1 MVTRK
6 RKERKGK
13 REKEKDKNVIT
24 EGRNKC
30 TWRKEKWK
38 GKRCWISEREERERK
53 GGEGSHKVWSREFHI
68 PLLLTPLTRR
78 KLEGECED
86 LKLESLPRSSGYPVA
101 IYALA
106 RNLQVFK
113 SCLVQERRVV
123 TRCWT
128 LCPYLWVPYLPFSL
142 FFFFAPSLF
151 FNRCGIV
158 KKKPEKKARHLDLL
172 GKIYNNEKTYL
183 KKTISL
189 LIFPIS
195 KFS

>member
-1 MVTRK
+1 MEDTARHGNTKKKRKK
-6 RKERKGK
+6 RKE
-13 REKEKDKNVIT
+13 REKEKDKDVIT

-38 GKRCWISEREERERK
+38 GKCCWISEREERERK

-128 LCPYLWVPYLPFSL
+128 LCPYLWVPYLPFPL
-142 FFFFAPSLF
+142 FFFLPPLSFL
-151 FNRCGIV
+151 IV
-158 KKKPEKKARHLDLL
+158 AVSWKR
-172 GKIYNNEKTYL
+172 NL
-183 KKTISL
+183 KKRRDILTSL
-189 LIFPIS
+189 EKYIITKKLI
-195 KFS
+195 